1 MNIRR
6 KPTIIGY
13 RKNGAPIWLCQGGA
27 EPTLEILPE
36 LRGKETSAAVTAWK
50 PTDPIPE
57 ELRGKTPDELVAW
70 IEVVDAHLRAIHQD
84 EDTGELRDKSP
95 DERKAFE
102 YGLALRGI
110 AEKIIEEHR
119 AISDVFR
126 RRPASVQAALA
137 HIRLGVDDHYGDIR
151 RLSVPE
157 ARDRALRVLD
167 DRNASARLRSDEKD
181 EVERQIRTSTDI
193 ARRVLVTEN
202 ENYRSAWLKMVT
214 KPQGAMYLTEDE
226 RKAMM
231 AWDEYRAG
239 SEGTTTAGG
248 FGIPVFIDP
257 SIILTA
263 QGSENPFL
271 QLARQVDVNTN
282 VWKGV
287 SSAGVTWSFDA
298 EASAVSDDMATLA
311 QPMVSVYMARGFIP
325 FSIELGQ
332 DYPGFASEMQTL
344 LSAGYDEL
352 LVDKFTR
359 GSGTGEPKGILTCL
373 SANTNVRV
381 RVSTQGAI
389 SSVDPYN
396 LWQAIPQRN
405 RRKASWLMNVTLN
418 NAIRQ
423 LGTAN
428 VYHASTVT
436 LPEGWADSLFQ
447 KGVFESPYMPNL
459 TATTTATEGYVIAGD
474 FSNYVIAR
482 RGGMSVELIP
492 QIFQQATAGSAYG
505 MPSGQRGWFAYS
517 RIGGSS
523 ANDLGFRLLV
533 NT

>member
-1 MNIRR
+1 MNSHR
-6 KPTIIGY
+6 KPTLLGY
-13 RKNGAPIWLCQGGA
+13 RKNGAPIWLAQGGA
-27 EPTLEILPE
+27 ETALEILPE
-36 LRGKETSAAVTAWK
+36 LRGKETGPALQGWK
-50 PTDPIPE
+50 PTDPIPD

-70 IEVVDAHLRAIHQD
+70 ISVVDAHLRSIHQD
-84 EDTGELRDKSP
+84 DDTGELRDKTP
-95 DERKAFE
+95 DERMAFE
-102 YGLALRGI
+102 YGLALRNI

-119 AISDVFR
+119 AISEVFR

-137 HIRLGVDDHYGDIR
+137 HIKLGVDDHYGDIR
-151 RLSVPE
+151 RLSVGE
-157 ARDRALRVLD
+157 ARDRALRVLGD
-167 DRNASARLRSDEKD
+167 KNAAANLRSDQQD
-181 EVERQIRTSTDI
+181 EVERQIRSSTDI

-202 ENYRSAWLKMVT
+202 EHYREAWLKMVT
-214 KPQGAMYLTEDE
+214 KPHGAMFLTEDE
-226 RKAMM
+226 RHAMM

-263 QGSENPFL
+263 QGSANPFL
-271 QLARQVDVNTN
+271 TLARQVDVNTN

-287 SSAGVTWSFDA
+287 SSAGVTWAFQT
-298 EASAVSDDMATLA
+298 EASPATDNMATLA
-311 QPMVSVYMARGFIP
+311 QPMVSVFMARGFIP
-325 FSIELGQ
+325 YSIELGQ
-332 DYPGFASEMQTL
+332 DYPGFANEMQTL
-344 LSAGYDEL
+344 LNSGYNEL

-359 GSGTGEPKGILTCL
+359 GSGTNEPKGILTCL

-405 RRKASWLMNVTLN
+405 RLNAAWLMNVTLN

-436 LPEGWADSLFQ
+436 LPESWADTLFN
-447 KGVFESPYMPNL
+447 KAVYESPYMPNL
-459 TATTTATEGYVIAGD
+459 TATTTATEGYVVAGD

>member
-1 MNIRR
+1 MPDDNTAAEKTEQRNF
-6 KPTIIGY
+6 TLDDL
-13 RKNGAPIWLCQGGA
+13 NG
-27 EPTLEILPE
+27 
-36 LRGKETSAAVTAWK
+36 R
-50 PTDPIPE
+50 
-57 ELRGKTPDELVAW
+57 TPDE
-70 IEVVDAHLRAIHQD
+70 IRDII
-84 EDTGELRDKSP
+84 DTTKAQIRDLMYGNIGELR
-95 DERKAFE
+95 ERTEPENKA
-102 YGLALRGI
+102 LAVLVQVHKR
-110 AEKIIEEHR
+110 AEEMYEEHR
-119 AISDVFR
+119 AIKEVLD
-126 RRPASVQAALA
+126 RRPKAIEFS
-137 HIRLGVDDHYGDIR
+137 RLGRQDDAYADVR
-151 RLSVPE
+151 RLSVAE
-157 ARDRALRVLD
+157 ARDGALRVLD
-167 DRNASARLRSDEKD
+167 DRVASAHLRPYEKD
-181 EVERQIRTSTDI
+181 EVEQQIRSSTHI

-202 ENYRSAWLKMVT
+202 EHYRDAWMRLVT
-214 KPQGAMYLTEDE
+214 DPNGGALLTNEQRE
-226 RKAMM
+226 AVRAYQ
-231 AWDEYRAG
+231 EYRAA

-257 SIILTA
+257 SIIMTA
-263 QGSENPFL
+263 QGSGNPFL
-271 QLARQVDVNTN
+271 QLAKQVDVNTN

-287 SSAGVTWSFDA
+287 SSAGVSWAFQT
-298 EASAVSDDMATLA
+298 EASPATDNMATLA
-311 QPMVSVYMARGFIP
+311 QPMVSVFMARGFIP
-325 FSIELGQ
+325 FSIEVGQ

-359 GSGTGEPKGILTCL
+359 GSGTNEPKGILTCL

-381 RVSTQGAI
+381 RAATNVGAI
-389 SSVDPYN
+389 SAADPYN

-405 RRKASWLMNVTLN
+405 RRNASWLMNVSLN

-428 VYHASTVT
+428 VYHATTVT
-436 LPEGWADSLFQ
+436 LPDGAVDTLFAR
-447 KGVFESPYMPNL
+447 GVYESPYMPNL
-459 TATTTATEGYVIAGD
+459 TTTTSATEGYVIAGD

-505 MPSGQRGWFAYS
+505 MPTGQRGWFAYS